1 VNDGRERTRKF
12 ALLLRRA
19 NHALRNGLR
28 QSGVSSRD
36 HNECAAIIERCYNAA
51 GQRVQKIIGN
61 TTYSYFYDLSGKV
74 VAEWYG
80 TPGGYN
86 GWGKG
91 YVYLGGQLVAQY
103 ADSTTHFVHKDHL
116 GSTRLLTK
124 LDKSPLEAPYDY
136 LPYGEP
142 IGPSGSG
149 TTHKFTGKERD
160 AESGLDYFGARY
172 YASTLGRFTSVD
184 PVKITPGRLR
194 DPQQLNQYSY
204 VRNNPLRFIDPDGEI
219 LQIAGDVNE
228 AQKQLCDLIGGECN
242 RITYDE
248 KTNTITV
255 DLAGIDLSQNEG
267 ASLISQLVDS
277 SNVYNLTLG
286 DSVQTAG
293 GPLSLGK
300 DPIANLDRN
309 PDSRYGKGKSAT
321 DLPPGG
327 VDSIVGINPAG
338 ARFRDSQGRL
348 VPLSSLIFHE
358 LAEAYSKVD
367 GGKPYSDFQPLYLV
381 GGNTLQIGMPE
392 RGAHNNAVRRELQLR
407 AQRPNLQLTGRA
419 GDVLIREPKPPKP

>member
-1 VNDGRERTRKF
+1 
-12 ALLLRRA
+12 
-19 NHALRNGLR
+19 
-28 QSGVSSRD
+28 
-36 HNECAAIIERCYNAA
+36 
-51 GQRVQKIIGN
+51 
-61 TTYSYFYDLSGKV
+61 
-74 VAEWYG
+74 
-80 TPGGYN
+80 
-86 GWGKG
+86 
-91 YVYLGGQLVAQY
+91 
-103 ADSTTHFVHKDHL
+103 
-116 GSTRLLTK
+116 
-124 LDKSPLEAPYDY
+124 
-136 LPYGEP
+136 
-142 IGPSGSG
+142 
-149 TTHKFTGKERD
+149 
-160 AESGLDYFGARY
+160 
-172 YASTLGRFTSVD
+172 
-184 PVKITPGRLR
+184 
-194 DPQQLNQYSY
+194 
-204 VRNNPLRFIDPDGEI
+204 
-219 LQIAGDVNE
+219 VNE

-255 DLAGIDLSQNEG
+255 DLTGIDLSQNEG
-267 ASLISQLVDS
+267 ASLVSQLVDS

-381 GGNTLQIGMPE
+381 GGTTLQLGLPE
-392 RGAHNNAVRRELQLR
+392 RGAHNDAVRRELQLR
-407 AQRPNLQLTGRA
+407 AQRPNLQVTGRA

>member
-1 VNDGRERTRKF
+1 VYDSGGTPINYIWASPEAATGQWTYQVNTYVAQAGAASVR
-12 ALLLRRA
+12 LY
-19 NHALRNGLR
+19 
-28 QSGVSSRD
+28 
-36 HNECAAIIERCYNAA
+36 NEIYAAPGA
-51 GQRVQKIIGN
+51 
-61 TTYSYFYDLSGKV
+61 V
-74 VAEWYG
+74 VARFDDGFVLAG
-80 TPGGYN
+80 TRYYHG
-86 GWGKG
+86 
-91 YVYLGGQLVAQY
+91 
-103 ADSTTHFVHKDHL
+103 DHL
-116 GSTRLLTK
+116 GSARVMTNALGAVTW
-124 LDKSPLEAPYDY
+124 EGTY
-136 LPYGEP
+136 LPFGVEHNP
-142 IGPSGSG
+142 QP
-149 TTHKFTGKERD
+149 TTNHYKFTGKERD
-160 AESGLDYFGARY
+160 TESGLDYFGARH
-172 YASTLGRFTSVD
+172 YASTMGRFTSVD

-194 DPQQLNQYSY
+194 DPQQLNLYSY

-255 DLAGIDLSQNEG
+255 DLTGIDLSQNEG
-267 ASLISQLVDS
+267 ASLVSQLVDS

-309 PDSRYGKGKSAT
+309 PDSRNGKGKSAT

-348 VPLSSLIFHE
+348 VGLSSLIFHE

-381 GGNTLQIGMPE
+381 GGTTLQLGLPE
-392 RGAHNNAVRRELQLR
+392 RGAHNDAVRRELQLR
-407 AQRPNLQLTGRA
+407 AQRPNLQVTGRA